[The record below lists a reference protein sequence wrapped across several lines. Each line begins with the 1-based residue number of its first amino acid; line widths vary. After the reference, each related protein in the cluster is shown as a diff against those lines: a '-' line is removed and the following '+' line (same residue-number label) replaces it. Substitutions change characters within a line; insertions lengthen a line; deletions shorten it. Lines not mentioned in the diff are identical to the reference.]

1 MSGNNFKLVVRPN
14 NNGNGNSIDGLR
26 TLTNITEQ
34 PYMDSSGNIDMSGN
48 YLLVKNIEAGN
59 TRFTTGGDVGIIHT
73 FSDSSNVG
81 VYSINVKN
89 ARNNIGGNNRRYCS
103 FQPQTS
109 GFIAGS
115 ITGNPGQVSYN
126 TTSDERLKEV
136 FHQNEVVPANKRLAE
151 DYIGQ
156 YTSHYVADD
165 GSLIDHT
172 STSWLGSVK
181 ELTPIIYRFNSASGV
196 DSSFNYDISL
206 NNAIEYRSV
215 DYQGFFAEDVRR
227 VYPPAVT
234 GRSNQTDVN
243 GDPVYQQLDMSKLIP
258 MLVGAIKELSDTI
271 DALTVRVEA
280 NEEKLAKIRV

>member
-14 NNGNGNSIDGLR
+14 NNSIDGIR

-59 TRFTTGGDVGIIHT
+59 TRFTTGGDVGIINT

-81 VYSINVKN
+81 VYSINVKH

-103 FQPQTS
+103 FQPRNT

-136 FHQNEVVPANKRLAE
+136 FYQNEVVSSRYNPSCV
-151 DYIGQ
+151 GQ

-165 GSLIDHT
+165 GSLINHT